1 MYFRDRREAGRLL
14 AMRLLD
20 WADRRDI
27 EVIVLGIP
35 RGGVIVAAEIAAQ
48 LHAPLDV
55 FLTHKLGAPG
65 NPELAIG
72 AIASDGTMLLDEQ
85 TIREFAIPRQY
96 IERERDAQ
104 LRSMQARAERYR
116 QGRSPLDARGRCVIL
131 CDDGIATGATAL
143 AALES
148 LRKRQPARVI
158 LAVPVGPTQSMET
171 LARACDEVVALATPE
186 PFYAVGRF
194 YLSFEQVTD
203 DQVIAAMKRGPAE
216 KQDGARPDA

>member
-1 MYFRDRREAGRLL
+1 MYFKDRREAGRLL
-14 AMRLLD
+14 ALRLLD

-27 EVIVLGIP
+27 DVVVLGIP
-35 RGGVIVAAEIAAQ
+35 RGGVIVAAEIAAR

-72 AIASDGTMLLDEQ
+72 AIAGDGTLLLDE
-85 TIREFAIPRQY
+85 RLVRDLGIPRSY
-96 IERERDAQ
+96 IEREREAQ

-116 QGRSPLDARGRCVIL
+116 QGRAPLDVQGRCVIL

-158 LAVPVGPTQSMET
+158 LAVPVGPAPSIEA

-194 YLSFEQVTD
+194 YLRFEQVTD
-203 DQVIAAMKRGPAE
+203 EQVISALTPGGS
-216 KQDGARPDA
+216 DNSTTTL

>member
-1 MYFRDRREAGRLL
+1 MYFKDRREAGRLL

-20 WADRRDI
+20 WADRRDV
-27 EVIVLGIP
+27 EVVVLGIP
-35 RGGVIVAAEIAAQ
+35 RGGVIVAAEIADR

-72 AIASDGTMLLDEQ
+72 AVAGDGTMFLDEYLV
-85 TIREFAIPRQY
+85 RELAIPRQY
-96 IERERDAQ
+96 IERERDTQ

-116 QGRSPLDARGRCVIL
+116 QGRAPLDPQGRCVIL

-171 LARACDEVVALATPE
+171 LARACDEAVVLATPE

-203 DQVIAAMKRGPAE
+203 DQVIAALKRQPAGG
-216 KQDGARPDA
+216 QNSLRLDV

>member
-1 MYFRDRREAGRLL
+1 MYFKDRREAGRLL

-27 EVIVLGIP
+27 EVVVLGIP
-35 RGGVIVAAEIAAQ
+35 CGGVIVAAEIADR

-55 FLTHKLGAPG
+55 CLTHKLGAPG
-65 NPELAIG
+65 NPELAMG
-72 AIASDGTMLLDEQ
+72 AVAADGTMFLDEYLV
-85 TIREFAIPRQY
+85 RELAIPSQY
-96 IERERDAQ
+96 IERERDTQ
-104 LRSMQARAERYR
+104 LRSMQTRAERYR
-116 QGRSPLDARGRCVIL
+116 QGRAPLDAQGRCVIL

-143 AALES
+143 AALQS

-171 LARACDEVVALATPE
+171 LARACDEVVVLATPE

-203 DQVIAAMKRGPAE
+203 EQVIAALKSRPAE
-216 KQDGARPDA
+216 DRGKPRADA

>member
-1 MYFRDRREAGRLL
+1 MYFKDRREAGRLL

-20 WADRRDI
+20 WADRRDV

-35 RGGVIVAAEIAAQ
+35 RGGVIVAAEIAAR

-72 AIASDGTMLLDEQ
+72 AVASDGTMLLDEHLV
-85 TIREFAIPRQY
+85 RELAIPRQY
-96 IERERDAQ
+96 IERERDAR
-104 LRSMQARAERYR
+104 LRDMQARAERYR
-116 QGRSPLDARGRCVIL
+116 QGRPPVDAQGRCVIL

-158 LAVPVGPTQSMET
+158 LAVPIGPTQSMDT
-171 LARACDEVVALATPE
+171 LARACDEVVVLATPE

-203 DQVIAAMKRGPAE
+203 DQVIAALKNQPAAH
-216 KQDGARPDA
+216 D

>member
-1 MYFRDRREAGRLL
+1 MYFKDRREAGRLL

-27 EVIVLGIP
+27 EVVVLGIP
-35 RGGVIVAAEIAAQ
+35 RGGVIVAAEVAAR

-72 AIASDGTMLLDEQ
+72 AIAGDGTMLLDEQ
-85 TIREFAIPRQY
+85 IIREFAIPRQY

-104 LRSMQARAERYR
+104 LRSMQARADRYR
-116 QGRSPLDARGRCVIL
+116 QGRPPVDAQGRCVIL

-148 LRKRQPARVI
+148 LRKRHPARVI
-158 LAVPVGPTQSMET
+158 LAVPVGPTQSMEA

-203 DQVIAAMKRGPAE
+203 DQVIAALQHQPPIARDAAPPA
-216 KQDGARPDA
+216 A

>member
-1 MYFRDRREAGRLL
+1 MYFKDRREAGRLL

-20 WADRRDI
+20 WADRRDV

-35 RGGVIVAAEIAAQ
+35 RGGVIVAAEIAAR

-72 AIASDGTMLLDEQ
+72 AVASDGTMLLDEHLV
-85 TIREFAIPRQY
+85 RELAIPRQY
-96 IERERDAQ
+96 IERERDAR
-104 LRSMQARAERYR
+104 LRDMQARAERYR
-116 QGRSPLDARGRCVIL
+116 QGRPPVDAQGRCVIL

-158 LAVPVGPTQSMET
+158 LAAPIGPTQSMDT
-171 LARACDEVVALATPE
+171 LARACDEVVVLATPE

-203 DQVIAAMKRGPAE
+203 DQVIAALKNQPAE
-216 KQDGARPDA
+216 PLNSPRPDV

>member
-1 MYFRDRREAGRLL
+1 MYFKDRREAGRLL
-14 AMRLLD
+14 ALRLLD

-27 EVIVLGIP
+27 EVVVLGIP
-35 RGGVIVAAEIAAQ
+35 RGGVIVAAEIADR
-48 LHAPLDV
+48 LRAPLDI

-72 AIASDGTMLLDEQ
+72 AIAGDGTMLLDEHI
-85 TIREFAIPRQY
+85 IREFGIPRQY
-96 IERERDAQ
+96 IEREREAQ
-104 LRSMQARAERYR
+104 LRSMAARAERYR
-116 QGRSPLDARGRCVIL
+116 QGRPPLDVTGRCVIL

-148 LRKRQPARVI
+148 LRRQKPARVI
-158 LAVPVGPTQSMET
+158 LAVPVGPTQSMEA
-171 LARACDEVVALATPE
+171 LAQACDEVVVLATPE

-203 DQVIAAMKRGPAE
+203 EQVIAALNSRPA
-216 KQDGARPDA
+216 AIRT